1 MNVGTTAPPATVA
14 GSTSAMWSR
23 MRVAKRPRLSRR
35 WRAGGAT
42 MSESLEPWGEHRM
55 ERLLEKAAA
64 AGVEMTWQIDEH
76 SAQEPKTR
84 ARIERAR
91 SRGYKAKI
99 IPGLTEHR
107 LIFFGRP

>member
-1 MNVGTTAPPATVA
+1 MSDPD
-14 GSTSAMWSR
+14 SQ
-23 MRVAKRPRLSRR
+23 AK
-35 WRAGGAT
+35 
-42 MSESLEPWGEHRM
+42 LEPWGEHRM

-64 AGVEMTWQIDEH
+64 AGVEMTWQIDED

-91 SRGYKAKI
+91 SRGYKVKI
-99 IPGLTEHR
+99 TPGPPEHR